1 MADPNQNRPSPMRF
15 FRKGQPNMAWSY
27 AIGAFLLV
35 MVVNYFLVGKSNQ
48 TQVDFSTFK
57 GMIQSGEIKR
67 VEMTSAYY
75 LGYTVTQ
82 QKSSDAAANT
92 GPVYRTTPVNDPGF
106 VSLLDA
112 KGVQYYAVLPVQR
125 PFLAMILSWVVPLAL
140 MFVVWRFISRRLGS
154 MGQNVMSFGQ
164 NKSRIVAEGDTKVH
178 FSDVA
183 GADEA
188 KAELEE
194 VVDFLKNP
202 DRYTA
207 IGGKIPKGVLLI
219 GAPGTGKTLLARAVA
234 GEAGVTFFRISGSE
248 FVEMFVGV
256 GAARVRDLFQQARA
270 KAPCII
276 FVDELDAIGKSRGQ
290 VLSSNDER
298 EQTLNQLL
306 VEMDGFDSKKGVI
319 LLAATNRPEVLDP
332 ALLRPGRFDRQ
343 VLVDKP
349 DIAGREAILRL
360 HSQNVKIE
368 DSVSLKEVARRTAG
382 FVGADLAN
390 LVNEA
395 AICAVRGNRQMV
407 NQADFETAFERLVAG
422 LEKKSRLISP
432 KERKIVA
439 YHETGHAVVAQFTAG
454 ADPVD
459 KISIVPRGMNALGY
473 TLQLP
478 TEERFLMTQE
488 EITGKIDVLLG
499 GRAAEKLVF
508 GEISTGAS
516 NDLSKAAD
524 IARRMITDYGMSD
537 KFENVY
543 LPSRRQSQFLGEG
556 SYTVLRE
563 YAETTQQ
570 YIDEETAHIIKARYE
585 KVLELLKGKLKLLD
599 EVAQKLLGEEVI
611 DGKEFQRMAGQ
622 YAESSPLQSAT
633 ERSQAASPPVTT

>member
-1 MADPNQNRPSPMRF
+1 MSDPNQKQFSPMGF
-15 FRKGQPNMAWSY
+15 FRKGQPRVAWWY
-27 AIGAFLLV
+27 AAGAILLIIALNSFLAP
-35 MVVNYFLVGKSNQ
+35 KSNEIA
-48 TQVDFSTFK
+48 VDFSTFK

-67 VEMTSAYY
+67 VEMTAGFY

-82 QKSSDAAANT
+82 VKSLEKGAGAAQ
-92 GPVYRTTPVNDPGF
+92 VYRTTPVNDPSF

-112 KGVQYYAVLPVQR
+112 KGVQYYAVLPVER
-125 PFLAMILSWVVPLAL
+125 PVLAMILSWGVPLAL
-140 MFVVWRFISRRLGS
+140 MFLVWRVLSKRMRS

-178 FSDVA
+178 FGDVA

-202 DRYTA
+202 DRYSA
-207 IGGKIPKGVLLI
+207 IGGRIPKGVLLI

-270 KAPCII
+270 KAPCIV
-276 FVDELDAIGKSRGQ
+276 FVDELDAIGKSRSQ
-290 VLSSNDER
+290 MLSSNDER

-319 LLAATNRPEVLDP
+319 LLAATNRPEILDP

-343 VLVDKP
+343 ILVDKP
-349 DIAGREAILRL
+349 DLAGREAILRL
-360 HSQNVKIE
+360 HGKNVKIE
-368 DSVSLKEVARRTAG
+368 DTVNLNDVARRTAG

-395 AICAVRGNRQMV
+395 AICAVRGGRLTVTQG
-407 NQADFETAFERLVAG
+407 DFETAFERLVAG

-432 KERKIVA
+432 GERKIVA
-439 YHETGHAVVAQFTAG
+439 YHESGHAVVAQFTPG
-454 ADPVD
+454 ADPVE
-459 KISIVPRGMNALGY
+459 KISIVPRGMSALGF

-488 EITGKIDVLLG
+488 ELTGKIDVLLG
-499 GRAAEKLVF
+499 GRAAEKIVF
-508 GEISTGAS
+508 DEISTGAS
-516 NDLSKAAD
+516 NDLNKATD
-524 IARRMITDYGMSD
+524 IARRMITDYGMSE

-556 SYTVLRE
+556 NYTVVRE

-570 YIDEETAHIIKARYE
+570 YVDEETAHIIAARYK
-585 KVLELLKGKLKLLD
+585 KVLDLLKSKLKLLD
-599 EVAQKLLGEEVI
+599 EVAQKLLAEEVM
-611 DGKEFQRMAGQ
+611 DGKEFVRIAGLHSGVP
-622 YAESSPLQSAT
+622 SSPV
-633 ERSQAASPPVTT
+633 PMNN

>member
-1 MADPNQNRPSPMRF
+1 MSDPNQKRASLMGF
-15 FRKGQPNMAWSY
+15 FRKGQGRASWWY
-27 AIGAFLLV
+27 AAGAILLIV
-35 MVVNYFLVGKSNQ
+35 GVNSFLVPRSSEIS
-48 TQVDFSTFK
+48 VDFSTFK

-67 VEMTSAYY
+67 VEMTAVSY

-82 QKSSDAAANT
+82 VKSLEKEADPR
-92 GPVYRTTPVNDPGF
+92 PVYRTTPVNDPNF

-112 KGVQYYAVLPVQR
+112 KGVQYYAVLPVER
-125 PFLAMILSWVVPLAL
+125 PLLGMLLSWVVPLAL
-140 MFVVWRFISRRLGS
+140 MFLVWRVISRRMGS

-164 NKSRIVAEGDTKVH
+164 NKSRIVAEGDTSVR
-178 FSDVA
+178 FGDVA

-202 DRYTA
+202 DRYSA

-270 KAPCII
+270 KAPCIV
-276 FVDELDAIGKSRGQ
+276 FVDELDAIGKSRSQ
-290 VLSSNDER
+290 ALSSNDER

-306 VEMDGFDSKKGVI
+306 VEMDGFDSRKGVI
-319 LLAATNRPEVLDP
+319 LLAATNRPEILDP

-343 VLVDKP
+343 ILVDKP
-349 DIAGREAILRL
+349 DLAGREAILRL
-360 HSQNVKIE
+360 HSKNVKIE
-368 DSVSLKEVARRTAG
+368 DSVSLADVARRTAG

-395 AICAVRGNRQMV
+395 AICAVRGGRLTVTQG
-407 NQADFETAFERLVAG
+407 DFETAFERLVSG

-432 KERKIVA
+432 GERKIVA
-439 YHETGHAVVAQFTAG
+439 YHESGHAIVAQFTPG
-454 ADPVD
+454 ADPVE
-459 KISIVPRGMNALGY
+459 KISIVPRGMSALGF

-488 EITGKIDVLLG
+488 ELTGRIDVLLG
-499 GRAAEKLVF
+499 GRAAEKIVL
-508 GEISTGAS
+508 GAISTGAS

-524 IARRMITDYGMSD
+524 IARRMITDYGMSE

-556 SYTVLRE
+556 DYTVLRE
-563 YAETTQQ
+563 YAESTQQ
-570 YIDEETAHIIKARYE
+570 YIDEETARMIAARYQ
-585 KVLELLKGKLKLLD
+585 KVSDLLKTKLELLD
-599 EVAQKLLGEEVI
+599 QVAQKLLAEEVI
-611 DGKEFQRMAGQ
+611 DSEDF
-622 YAESSPLQSAT
+622 
-633 ERSQAASPPVTT
+633 ERIVGLHAQEPSLPDPIGN